1 MELLLFLLLG
11 AAIGILSG
19 FFGIGGGIIL
29 TPLLLILGYAPSTAI
44 VLSLLLTLGST
55 VTGTFAH
62 LRQNNFHLRDAGT
75 IGLAGI
81 IGSAAVTPV
90 VFWMEQH
97 SGADIIISTLYI
109 VLLLLFAI
117 QFLKPTK
124 KIIRETPVVNASF
137 YKLVAIG
144 GAAGILS
151 SLMGVSGGFLL
162 TSLLMGWVRFPLKQ
176 AIGTSIAAA
185 TLIVLGGI
193 TSYFISGTQAPLGLG
208 VVLIIG
214 ALLGSP
220 LGASFLNLFSTHFVK
235 KSLGSFYAAVAT
247 SVFLKTT
254 HHEQLSLLLLALFT
268 TGLIGLFFYQRT
280 VQRQT
285 KDCP

>member
-1 MELLLFLLLG
+1 MDLLLFLVLG

-29 TPLLLILGYAPSTAI
+29 TPLLLILGYTPSTAI

-62 LRQNNFHLRDAGT
+62 LRQNNFHLRDAVT
-75 IGLAGI
+75 IGVSGI
-81 IGSAAVTPV
+81 IGSAAITPV
-90 VFWMEQH
+90 VFWMERH
-97 SGADIIISTLYI
+97 SGADTVISTLYI

-117 QFLKPTK
+117 QFLKPAK
-124 KIIRETPVVNASF
+124 KVIRETSVPHASF

-144 GAAGILS
+144 AAAGILS

-162 TSLLMGWVRFPLKQ
+162 TPLLMGWVRFPLKQ

-185 TLIVLGGI
+185 TLIVLGGV
-193 TSYFISGTQAPLGLG
+193 TSYFMSGTQAPLALG
-208 VVLIIG
+208 IALIIG
-214 ALLGSP
+214 ALIGSP
-220 LGASFLNLFSTHFVK
+220 LGASFLNLFSSQFVK
-235 KSLGSFYAAVAT
+235 KSLGSFYAAVAA

-254 HHEQLSLLLLALFT
+254 HYEQLSLLLLALFT
-268 TGLIGLFFYQRT
+268 TGLIGVFFYQK
-280 VQRQT
+280 VIQRQT